1 MSLGTGI
8 DQKLV
13 IGGSSKRLPHRGK
26 SSGELFGGEL
36 ELTK

>member
-13 IGGSSKRLPHRGK
+13 IGGISKRLPHRGK
-26 SSGELFGGEL
+26 SSGELFDGEL